1 MQHIIF
7 EYEVSESKNDDSK
20 DEQNYVDLFV
30 LAKKIEDCSEKSLK
44 YYGATINA
52 MINDINKKIKNIK
65 TDDIR
70 TYLTEDQSNKNSNRV
85 KIDNISRILFSFIL
99 RLEDDC

>member
-1 MQHIIF
+1 MKYQKVKMMIAKMNKTMWI
-7 EYEVSESKNDDSK
+7 Y
-20 DEQNYVDLFV
+20 LF

-70 TYLTEDQSNKNSNRV
+70 TYLTEYQSKKNSNRV